1 MQVRT
6 RPWVRERHLFIQLD
20 AEPRL
25 LRRDDEAI
33 LPTDRLFEDLPMEAV
48 PALDALEDEKI
59 RAARRELNVRRA
71 DDRPAIK
78 VRRDL
83 RVVSFRDSRDLLR
96 FKDAADAAQIHLQD
110 RCGAGFEHAR
120 EFILGREALAGCD
133 RHSALRG
140 DL

>member
-33 LPTDRLFEDLPMEAV
+33 LPTDRLFKDLAMEAV

-59 RAARRELNVRRA
+59 RAASRELNVSRA
-71 DDRPAIK
+71 DDRPAIE

-83 RVVSFRDSRDLLR
+83 RIMRFRHSGDLLR
-96 FKDAADAAQIHLQD
+96 FQDAADAAQ
-110 RCGAGFEHAR
+110 
-120 EFILGREALAGCD
+120 
-133 RHSALRG
+133 
-140 DL
+140 